1 MEDPWPPGFFEQDPS
16 GYRPSRMFLLE
27 EPTEPIAAGWAVQA
41 IKTSKSKKKDRRPT
55 FLFAFATEPHFNA
68 NMQMWLGLGKPEDFS
83 IYFELQGERYSFKLS
98 GKSTQN
104 EYGEEV
110 HEGEIFIIAVSDDTG
125 DPELFSQGKYG
136 ARIYFA
142 ANPDDTIFR

>member
-1 MEDPWPPGFFEQDPS
+1 MEDPWPPGFFERDPS

-68 NMQMWLGLGKPEDFS
+68 NMQMWLSLGKPEDFS
-83 IYFELQGERYSFKLS
+83 IHLELQG
-98 GKSTQN
+98 
-104 EYGEEV
+104 
-110 HEGEIFIIAVSDDTG
+110 
-125 DPELFSQGKYG
+125 
-136 ARIYFA
+136 
-142 ANPDDTIFR
+142 